1 MLDFIEFDDGF
12 VLSKMYPPKPIRG
25 MTLAE
30 SDIRSKYRVTVVGVK
45 SPGEEFTYAEPA
57 TRISDHDVII
67 VAGVP
72 EDVERFSS
80 LQS

>member
-1 MLDFIEFDDGF
+1 
-12 VLSKMYPPKPIRG
+12 
-25 MTLAE
+25 
-30 SDIRSKYRVTVVGVK
+30 VTVVGVK